1 MKKNGKIGIV
11 VAMQMELDQIKN
23 RMKNIVQKQIYDLI
37 FIEGTIAKKKC
48 VVVKSEVGKVNAAR
62 ATQVMIDKYK
72 PDFIVNVGAAGATN
86 EKVKVGDIIIGK
98 RIVQH
103 DFDITAFGHSKGYI
117 SNIGDLIKSNRDLVT
132 SFEKTLKHLKKTEDF
147 NIKLGI
153 VATGDIFCT
162 EVAMKNKIYAKF
174 NADVT
179 DMECAGIA
187 QVCYLDDVPFIAL
200 KSVSST
206 PYGAIQSYNE
216 NINLAVVRCTE
227 VIEKVIENIE

>member
-1 MKKNGKIGIV
+1 MKKSEKIGIV
-11 VAMQMELDQIKN
+11 VAKQIELDQIRN
-23 RMKNIVQKQIYDLI
+23 QMKNITQKQVYDLF

-62 ATQVMIDKYK
+62 ATQVMIDKYN
-72 PDFIVNVGAAGATN
+72 PDYIVNVGAAGATN

-132 SFEKTLKHLKKTEDF
+132 KFENAIKPLQKTVDYK
-147 NIKLGI
+147 IKLGI

-174 NADVT
+174 NADVS

-187 QVCYLDDVPFIAL
+187 QVCYLDNVPFIAI
-200 KSVSST
+200 KGVSST
-206 PYGAIQSYNE
+206 PYGTIQSYNE
-216 NINLAVVRCTE
+216 NIRLAVTRSVE
-227 VIEKVIENIE
+227 VIEEIFKNIE